1 MRPVAV
7 ALMAMASAAATH
19 AAEFFAGGFSFS
31 DELGGF
37 RLVSVTGTGT
47 ASDPIVVVEEIPGI
61 EPVTLVIRRHALAD
75 GTPHTAHSQLTLV
88 KAVINRSNRVWAG
101 FEVELQEILDEPSVY
116 GDGLS
121 FKQFAASPEDVGSD
135 TFTLNDRRFEPYDRI
150 SFQGGSVDPEATA
163 RFRLTITDPT
173 PVSEFYLLQDP
184 NLVSAQLPLAGR
196 SVAAR

>member
-1 MRPVAV
+1 MRPIAV

-37 RLVSVTGTGT
+37 RLISVTGTGT

-61 EPVTLVIRRHALAD
+61 EAVTLVIRRHALAD